1 MNLSI
6 PNTLHHKIS
15 VYILH
20 TVLVTSSVGLQ
31 GEFDPQRIHANKIA
45 IVCCEEQQP
54 YNVIQA
60 KIAPSGKLIQYL
72 VLVFVC
78 SFWFLFP
85 SFLKE
90 SL

>member
-20 TVLVTSSVGLQ
+20 TVLVTSSVAFK
-31 GEFDPQRIHANKIA
+31 GEFDPHRIHANK
-45 IVCCEEQQP
+45 EEQQP

-60 KIAPSGKLIQYL
+60 KMAPSGKLIQYS